1 MEHDMIGAMAEGT
14 GVAAILCTRDR
25 PAFLERALPHLR
37 AALRDEDEAV
47 VVDSASTD
55 PAVRRVAEAAGF
67 RVVRAPRP
75 GLALARNVGIA
86 ATTAPLVAFT
96 DDDCR
101 PRPEWTALVAAHF
114 ADPVVGFVTGRVL
127 PDREDGPVVAVK
139 TDDEACRYDGAQDP
153 AGTGHGANMAMRRV
167 ALEAIGGFDEILGAG
182 TSFFAGEDHDVFYR
196 LLRLGWAGVYD
207 PEIVV
212 VHSQWRRTSEVLRLR
227 YGYGIGSGAVAI
239 KVARLD
245 GPLGWQLLRHR
256 LWERGLLVTANSI
269 RVGYRGGV
277 ADGIVRAAGVS
288 VGAARALLLPVVDGR
303 YAPTSRQKL

>member
-1 MEHDMIGAMAEGT
+1 MAEDA
-14 GVAAILCTRDR
+14 GVAVVLCTRDR
-25 PAFLERALPHLR
+25 PAFLETALPELR

-67 RVVRAPRP
+67 RVVRASLP
-75 GLALARNVGIA
+75 GLARARNVGIA

-101 PRPEWTALVAAHF
+101 PRPEWTALLAAHF
-114 ADPVVGFVTGRVL
+114 ADSVVGFVTGRVL

-139 TDDEACRYDGAQDP
+139 TDEEACRFQGAQDP

-182 TSFFAGEDHDVFYR
+182 SSFFAGEDHDVFYR
-196 LLRLGWAGVYD
+196 LLRLGWVGVYD
-207 PEIVV
+207 PDVVV

-245 GPLGWQLLRHR
+245 GRLGWQLLRQR

-277 ADGIVRAAGVS
+277 ADGVVRAAGVS
-288 VGAARALLLPVVDGR
+288 VGACRASLLSVVDGK
-303 YAPTSRQKL
+303 YAATSGQKL